1 MLTKLSEKN
10 ASHEAIDS
18 RVRGDGVGVWR
29 RVVFE
34 MSVSDESTASRK
46 FVASAEAF
54 SSTWIKGTKVW
65 QVAYTVFFVAF
76 VGFIVLAAFGPSFG
90 IHVKVPRNGGVIFLG
105 VLAGM
110 TVVVAIGGVYLY
122 WRSRQKVIVAVS
134 GDALTVGSRGE
145 VYSLAD
151 AQLGL
156 WPGMG
161 VALHLHSGGR
171 RFILGGEERRIGPA
185 TPLDA
190 APTPLVDARLPASD
204 FDELLRL
211 GGRSAAR
218 GPAPGEPIRCV
229 LFGNSASIENMGP
242 FAFRKKQ
249 RLVGSL
255 DKSQLFIDVDN
266 DLIRVVAPDSH
277 ALEASATVSG
287 STATPAI
294 YERPRDDS
302 GYTSTMPAMSLCIPG
317 LGPLTLTCS
326 HLSGGTRQFSWSTDV
341 HITNDPPTYTVSAAD
356 WLTLVEKFG
365 LPADLEDTARKD

>member
-1 MLTKLSEKN
+1 MRDRPGRSIIFGMN
-10 ASHEAIDS
+10 
-18 RVRGDGVGVWR
+18 
-29 RVVFE
+29 
-34 MSVSDESTASRK
+34 VSNESTASRQ

-54 SSTWIKGTKVW
+54 SSTWIKGAKVW

-76 VGFIVLAAFGPSFG
+76 VGFIVLAMVGPKFG
-90 IHVKVPRNGGVIFLG
+90 IHVKVPHNGGVIFLG

-110 TVVVAIGGVYLY
+110 TVVVAIGAVYVY
-122 WRSRQKVIVAVS
+122 WRSRQKIVVAVS

-145 VYSLAD
+145 VYSLAE

-156 WPGMG
+156 WPGTG
-161 VALHLHSGGR
+161 VALHLRSGGR

-190 APTPLVDARLPASD
+190 PPTPLVDARLPASD

-218 GPAPGEPIRCV
+218 GPAPGEPTRCV

-249 RLVGSL
+249 RLTGSL
-255 DKSQLFIDVDN
+255 DKEQLLVDVDN
-266 DLIRVVAPDSH
+266 DSIRVIAPDSH
-277 ALEASATVSG
+277 AVNASATFSG
-287 STATPAI
+287 STATPFS

-302 GYTSTMPAMSLCIPG
+302 GHTSTAPAMSLRIPG
-317 LGPLTLTCS
+317 LQPLTLTCH
-326 HLSGGTRQFSWSTDV
+326 HLSGARFSWPANV
-341 HITNDPPTYTVSAAD
+341 HITSDPPTYTVSAAD

-365 LPADLEDTARKD
+365 LATSLQDTATD